1 MIARSIARTATLAAA
16 LLLAGCG
23 GMEEAEADSDPSK
36 LSAELEARA
45 SEIEARADEAVA
57 EVERKAAAELEALK
71 ADADVETGDN
81 ADPADT
87 DTPTP

>member
-1 MIARSIARTATLAAA
+1 MIARNIALAAA

-45 SEIEARADEAVA
+45 SEIEKRAEEAVA
-57 EVERKAAAELEALK
+57 EVEREAAAELAALEAE
-71 ADADVETGDN
+71 ADTEASDDT
-81 ADPADT
+81 DPAEADQ
-87 DTPTP
+87 PTP